1 MKDKSALLIGAFVV
15 SLFFSCSRSADIPSD
30 MLDQES
36 MSALLFDISLA
47 EGHVENAYFRDSA
60 KSRDSIL
67 KVELDRVL
75 KMHGVSNPVFV
86 NSYKFYRSRP
96 HLYKVMI
103 DSLQAR
109 TQRDQQ
115 KMYLQPGQRRKK
127 KSASAVDTTKN

>member
-1 MKDKSALLIGAFVV
+1 
-15 SLFFSCSRSADIPSD
+15 
-30 MLDQES
+30 
-36 MSALLFDISLA
+36 MSAILFDISMA

-75 KMHGVSNPVFV
+75 LIHDVSQSIFLS
-86 NSYKFYRSRP
+86 SYQFYKSKP
-96 HLYKVMI
+96 HLFKTMV
-103 DSLQAR
+103 DTLQAR

-127 KSASAVDTTKN
+127 KTAGGSKPQ